1 MNEAADW
8 LRLAIR
14 NWLTGNGSL
23 TALGLTA
30 DDRQNARRWIRN
42 KHIRAAFSLIP
53 GDRFSD
59 RLTALVSA
67 IERLNRVR
75 QGYRHQ
81 RQDGALFDAL
91 ERAAYWAE
99 LPAERQLRTI
109 IQDETADGFSLQM
122 AANNIAL
129 KLFNEDYENDA
140 LPAGNHQD
148 PR

>member
-1 MNEAADW
+1 MNTDPADW

-14 NWLTGNGSL
+14 NWLSGDGEL

-30 DDRQNARRWIRN
+30 VDRANARRWIRN
-42 KHIRAAFSLIP
+42 KHIRAAFNLIP

-67 IERLNRVR
+67 CERLNRVR
-75 QGYRHQ
+75 RGYRHQ

-109 IQDETADGFSLQM
+109 VQDEMGDHFSLQT
-122 AANNIAL
+122 AADNIVL
-129 KLFNEDYENDA
+129 KIFHEDNFNDA
-140 LPAGNHQD
+140 LSAEFD
-148 PR
+148 

>member
-1 MNEAADW
+1 MNGPADW
-8 LRLAIR
+8 LRLAIHR
-14 NWLTGNGSL
+14 WLDNDGEL

-30 DDRQNARRWIRN
+30 VDRANARRWIRN
-42 KHIRAAFSLIP
+42 KHIRAAFNLIP

-59 RLTALVSA
+59 RLTALVA
-67 IERLNRVR
+67 AVERLNRVR

-109 IQDETADGFSLQM
+109 VQDETADGFSLQE
-122 AANNIAL
+122 AADNIVL
-129 KLFNEDYENDA
+129 KLFTEDDFNEQ
-140 LPAGNHQD
+140 LSAGTD
-148 PR
+148 

>member
-1 MNEAADW
+1 MNTDPADW
-8 LRLAIR
+8 LRAAVAR
-14 NWLTGNGSL
+14 WLSGDGEL
-23 TALGLTA
+23 TAMGLSGA
-30 DDRQNARRWIRN
+30 DRLAARRWLRN
-42 KHIRAAFSLIP
+42 RHIRAAFNLIP

-67 IERLNRVR
+67 CERLNRVR

-109 IQDETADGFSLQM
+109 VQDETADGFSLQE
-122 AANNIAL
+122 AADNIVL
-129 KLFNEDYENDA
+129 KLFNEDDFNEQ
-140 LPAGNHQD
+140 LSAGTD
-148 PR
+148 